1 MRDQFE
7 KLPEIARR
15 IAESNSLNY
24 NEESNRWRSPE
35 WDSTTCCNED
45 FVNAAWYAFQ
55 EQQKKIDAVL
65 RFVDGHDSIDIEN
78 SVNLRDC
85 VNEIQ
90 ELLK

>member
-1 MRDQFE
+1 MREEFE
-7 KLPEIARR
+7 KLPEIAERLER
-15 IAESNSLNY
+15 GNVWFNES
-24 NEESNRWRSPE
+24 
-35 WDSTTCCNED
+35 CNKYD
-45 FVNAAWYAFQ
+45 GLGGAVANGAWYAHR

-65 RFVDGHDSIDIEN
+65 RFLSGYDSIDIEN

>member
-24 NEESNRWRSPE
+24 NEEFKGWRSPE

-55 EQQKKIDAVL
+55 EQQKKIDDVL
-65 RFVDGHDSIDIEN
+65 
-78 SVNLRDC
+78 NLVCKLQYSSGERIYSE
-85 VNEIQ
+85 VK